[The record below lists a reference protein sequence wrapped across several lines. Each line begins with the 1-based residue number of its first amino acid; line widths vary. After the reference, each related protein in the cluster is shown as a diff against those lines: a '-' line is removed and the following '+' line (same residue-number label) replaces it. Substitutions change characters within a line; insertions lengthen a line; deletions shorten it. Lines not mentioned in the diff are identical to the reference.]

1 MKRGALLIVSAV
13 AALAVPASPA
23 GAVPAVGTVE
33 VHHAPDVIDFTYV
46 SYTGLAGAEQ
56 LTVSSSNA
64 QPAATFST
72 PNGFIIAND
81 EDCTVRVI
89 PRRVSCVLPGT
100 LLFLVTAHGGPG
112 DDRISASG
120 DVDTELGGDNG
131 NDVLISNAVSARLYG
146 GEGVDVLRGGSGRE
160 FVDGGNGRDQMY
172 GGDGDDILDARDGRT
187 DDVVDCGAGNDQAT
201 VDPGEPTIGCEDVS
215 AF

>member
-1 MKRGALLIVSAV
+1 MQRGALLIVSAV

-64 QPAATFST
+64 QETATFST
-72 PNGFIIAND
+72 PNGFIVAND
-81 EDCTVRVI
+81 EDCTLRLI
-89 PRRVSCVLPGT
+89 PRRVSCSLPGT
-100 LLFLVTAHGGPG
+100 FLFLVTAYGGLG

-120 DVDTELGGDNG
+120 DVETELGGASG
-131 NDVLISNAVSARLYG
+131 NDVLISNALAARLNG
-146 GEGVDVLRGGSGRE
+146 GEGLDILRGGPGHE
-160 FVDGGNGRDQMY
+160 ILAGGTGRDQMY
-172 GGDGDDILDARDGRT
+172 GGGGDDDIDARDGRA
-187 DDVVDCGAGNDQAT
+187 DEVVDCGAGNDRAT
-201 VDPGEPTIGCEDVS
+201 VDPGEPTIDCEDVL